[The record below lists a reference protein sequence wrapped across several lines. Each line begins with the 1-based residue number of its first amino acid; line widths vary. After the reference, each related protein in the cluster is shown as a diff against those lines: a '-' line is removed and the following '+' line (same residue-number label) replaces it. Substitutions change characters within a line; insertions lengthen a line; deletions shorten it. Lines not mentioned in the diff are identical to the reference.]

1 MVKEYPLVQI
11 CCLIKQYTTEQTR
24 LFETWIKKQT
34 LDLIIIILF
43 KLLQ

>member
-24 LFETWIKKQT
+24 LFETRIKKT
-34 LDLIIIILF
+34 NIGFNYYYFI
-43 KLLQ
+43 